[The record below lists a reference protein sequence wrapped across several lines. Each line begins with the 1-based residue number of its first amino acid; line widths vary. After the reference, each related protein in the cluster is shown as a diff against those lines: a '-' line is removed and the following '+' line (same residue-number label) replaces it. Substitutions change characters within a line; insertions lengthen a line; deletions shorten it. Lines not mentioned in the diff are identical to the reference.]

1 MHLFV
6 RPKTSSCAHVA
17 KSWHKPSQGKSELA
31 RSDALT
37 VKLLQSQRPPSPN
50 IVEVKNMGSFQNSN
64 EKLIFLDIANSF
76 V

>member
-6 RPKTSSCAHVA
+6 RPKTSSCTHVA

-37 VKLLQSQRPPSPN
+37 VKLLQSQRSPRN
-50 IVEVKNMGSFQNSN
+50 IVEVKNMGSFQNSY